1 VTARSGN
8 FREADSEAYAAG
20 SFMGLVDR
28 GLNRGIVQICWVRR
42 FMELMDGYPHVYA
55 DISNS
60 KLVFKAG

>member
-1 VTARSGN
+1 
-8 FREADSEAYAAG
+8 
-20 SFMGLVDR
+20 
-28 GLNRGIVQICWVRR
+28 LNRGIVQICWVRR